1 MEVND
6 NIKDL
11 CSKLLKAYTVN
22 INTTGHSASR
32 QLEQSAKYLCE
43 FNGSLFEVYFVLE
56 DYWKFL
62 ERGRKPGK
70 FPPID
75 AIEEWIRVK
84 PVIPSAYS
92 GRVPTTKQL
101 AFLISRSIARNG
113 TEPTQLLKSTL
124 SENEA
129 LIDMIAE
136 ELLNQLE
143 NELNDDVDENIV

>member
-1 MEVND
+1 MEIND

-11 CSKLLKAYTVN
+11 CRRLLNAYKEK
-22 INTTGHSASR
+22 INSTGHSASR

-43 FNGSLFEVYFVLE
+43 FNGTLFEVYFVLE
-56 DYWKFL
+56 DYWKYL
-62 ERGRKPGK
+62 ENGRRPGK

-84 PVIPSAYS
+84 PVIPSAFS

-101 AFLISRSIARNG
+101 AFLISRSIAENG
-113 TEPTQLLKSTL
+113 TKPTQLLKSTL

-129 LIDMIAE
+129 LIDMIAN
-136 ELLNQLE
+136 ELANQIE